1 MNISKNI
8 SRSMSALGVVSI
20 LTLSLAAQA
29 EPTEKYQQAA
39 GFYRQ
44 MVGDVVVTAIYDGFI
59 GLNPG
64 HLSGM
69 SQKQIQEYIFNEYQ
83 KTSPLVQTAVNAFLI
98 DDGQRLVLVDSGS
111 SDSFGPTMGNMVDNI
126 RAAGFSPEEVD
137 DVILTHMHPDHAAG
151 VTLPNGKAAFPNAT
165 VWAAEKDAQ
174 FWLNNESASSLP
186 ESQRVFFPIAQN
198 AIAPYKS
205 VGKFKTFK
213 DSDMLF
219 SGIKIMPSNGHT
231 PGHTSY
237 LLSSGSEKLLLWGDI
252 IHVHSVQ
259 LEHPE
264 VSIEVDVNP
273 EAAIESRKLLLAQ
286 ATKER
291 WMIASPHLPF
301 PGLGHLQKN
310 GKGYR
315 WIPVEYRN
323 PINSEQSM

>member
-1 MNISKNI
+1 MNILKSISKSI
-8 SRSMSALGVVSI
+8 SALGVVSM

-29 EPTEKYQQAA
+29 EPTDKYQQAA

-44 MVGDVVVTAIYDGFI
+44 MVGDVVVTAIYDGYI
-59 GLNPG
+59 DLNPE
-64 HLSGM
+64 HLSGL

-83 KTSPLVQTAVNAFLI
+83 KASPLVQTAVNAFLV

-111 SDSFGPTMGNMVDNI
+111 SDCFGPTMGRMVDNI
-126 RAAGFSPEEVD
+126 REAGFSPEEVD
-137 DVILTHMHPDHAAG
+137 DVLLTHMHPDHACG
-151 VTLPNGKAAFPNAT
+151 VTLPNGEAAFPNAT
-165 VWAAEKDAQ
+165 VWAAEKDAR
-174 FWLNNESASSLP
+174 FWLNDQLENTLP
-186 ESQRVFFPIAQN
+186 EEQRVFFRMAQS
-198 AIAPYKS
+198 AIAPYKK

-213 DSDMLF
+213 DSDTLF
-219 SGIKIMPSNGHT
+219 SGIQIMPSNGHT

-237 LLSSGSEKLLLWGDI
+237 LLSSNTEKLLLWGDI

-273 EAAIESRKLLLAQ
+273 KAAIESRKHLLAE
-286 ATKER
+286 ATTER

-323 PINSEQSM
+323 PINSDH